1 MGRRRA
7 AFAVLVLTA
16 LAIFLIPTLWFRPWI
31 IDHFYMRVFL
41 VEALHHPT
49 LLTQI
54 GVLDGSPLDGYNA
67 RLDDL
72 SPAAERGGQARVE
85 RALATLRGYDR
96 ASMSRHERLSADVL
110 DWYLDDQKRGAA
122 FQFYDYPVNQLAGI
136 QSQLPDFLI
145 NVHPLKRERDVR
157 YYVKRVAAIAPAFD
171 QVIEGLKLRESL
183 SVIPPRFVLD
193 RVLTG
198 MKQFTAVPPR
208 ENELYRHLA
217 EKLPSI
223 RGVDAK
229 RGAAHLSDL
238 EQTLASRVYP
248 AYARLAAECAHLD
261 SIART
266 DDGVWKLPRGDAYYA
281 WCLRHHTTTDLP
293 ADSIHALG
301 LAEVARIQ
309 AQMRSLLRAQHLPA
323 DDVGAS
329 VAKLRTQPRFHY
341 PDVEGARDS
350 ILADY
355 QRIIDDASRRS
366 DSLFHMRPKAGVVVK
381 RVPPFEEATAPGG
394 YYQPA
399 SLGGGRPGTFFAN
412 LRDVG
417 AVNRAGMR
425 TLAYHEAIP
434 GHHFQISIAQEMK
447 DVPFF
452 RKLIPFTAYIEG
464 WGLYAEQLAIEHGFH
479 PTAWDS
485 LGALGS
491 ELFRAARLV
500 VDTGIHRKHWTRQ
513 QAIDYMVKAT
523 GRDEPAVISEVE
535 RYIVAPGQAC
545 AYKVGELRIVALRE
559 RARAK
564 LGPKFDLRHFHD
576 VVLSHGALPLSVL
589 EREVDDWIDREQHLA
604 DRASRVLDD

>member
-1 MGRRRA
+1 MRRGL
-7 AFAVLVLTA
+7 AFALLVLIA
-16 LAIFLIPTLWFRPWI
+16 LAIFLVPTLWFRPWI

-54 GVLDGSPLDGYNA
+54 GVLDGTPLDGYNA

-72 SPAAERGGQARVE
+72 SPAAERAGQARVE

-96 ASMSRHERLSADVL
+96 TSMSRHERLSADVL
-110 DWYLDDQKRGAA
+110 DWYLDDQKRGGA
-122 FQFYDYPVNQLAGI
+122 FPFHDYPVNQLAGV

-145 NVHPLKRERDVR
+145 NLHPLKRERDVR
-157 YYVKRVAAIAPAFD
+157 YYVRRVAAIAPALD

-183 SVIPPRFVLD
+183 GVVPPRFVLD
-193 RVLTG
+193 KVLIG
-198 MKQFTAVPPR
+198 MKQFTGVPPR

-223 RGVDAK
+223 RGVEAK
-229 RGAAHLSDL
+229 RAATSLADVEAALS
-238 EQTLASRVYP
+238 TRVYP

-261 SIART
+261 SIAGT
-266 DDGVWKLPRGDAYYA
+266 DDGIWKLPQGDAYYS
-281 WCLRHHTTTDLP
+281 WCLRHYTTTDLS

-309 AQMRSLLRAQHLPA
+309 AEMRSLLRAQHLPA
-323 DDVGAS
+323 EDVGAS
-329 VAKLRTQPRFHY
+329 VAGLREQPRFHY

-366 DSLFHMRPKAGVVVK
+366 DTLFHMRPKAGVVVK

-399 SLGGGRPGTFFAN
+399 SLGGDRPGTFFAN

-417 AVNRAGMR
+417 AVFRPSMR

-452 RKLIPFTAYIEG
+452 RKLIPFTAYLEG
-464 WGLYAEQLAIEHGFH
+464 WGLYAEQLALEQGFH
-479 PTAWDS
+479 PTAYDS

-500 VDTGIHRKHWTRQ
+500 VDTGIHRKHWTRE
-513 QAIDYMVKAT
+513 QAIEYMVKIT
-523 GRDEPAVISEVE
+523 GRDEAAVISEVE

-545 AYKVGELRIVALRE
+545 SYKVGELKILALRE

-564 LGPKFDLRHFHD
+564 LGAKFDLRQFHD
-576 VVLSHGALPLSVL
+576 LVLRHGALPLSVL
-589 EREVDDWIDREQHLA
+589 EREVDDWIDRDLHA
-604 DRASRVLDD
+604 PDRASRVLDD